1 MNIMPLRAPS
11 PGGVKNHLLDKK
23 KDY

>member
-1 MNIMPLRAPS
+1 MPLRAPS

-23 KDY
+23 KD